1 MSDPTH
7 DNGAYVKLREQIK
20 SALYDSDNPA
30 VEDPARAVDGVLALV
45 AEAILDLPSE
55 AEGDDDSISLRDV
68 LTLLRGGSNDHAR

>member
-1 MSDPTH
+1 M
-7 DNGAYVKLREQIK
+7 GK
-20 SALYDSDNPA
+20 
-30 VEDPARAVDGVLALV
+30 LALV